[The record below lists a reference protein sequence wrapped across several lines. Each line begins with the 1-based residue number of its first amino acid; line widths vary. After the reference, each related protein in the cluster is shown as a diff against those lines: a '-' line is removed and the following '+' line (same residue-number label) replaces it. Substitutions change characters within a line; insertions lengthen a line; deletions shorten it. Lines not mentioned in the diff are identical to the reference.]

1 MLGEKAVPVYLVA
14 GVVIVLVIG
23 STFTPVISRG
33 SGPTASAKAVAIA
46 KQEYAYCRSNLDD
59 VNCACFADIAGQV
72 LSTDTPEFRGTVAA
86 DKFEL
91 ARSQAMQSC

>member
-46 KQEYAYCRSNLDD
+46 KQEYAYCRSN
-59 VNCACFADIAGQV
+59 
-72 LSTDTPEFRGTVAA
+72 
-86 DKFEL
+86 
-91 ARSQAMQSC
+91 